1 MSSSFWKRS
10 QASSTAKE
18 ATVDVDTGA
27 TRTKD
32 GHKDIVLVPEPTDD
46 PDDPLVRPVATD
58 YIIHDTDYGAQN
70 WPLRKKILIF
80 ASIAFAAFAGQM
92 SPNSNQLTFTEQ
104 IPVYHQTVAGLL
116 NSVAASLA
124 GWVAG
129 PYLIVPFC
137 AVIGRS
143 SVVFWSLAGIF
154 ACQVWG
160 AKMTGADDYIP
171 FVLSR
176 LFAGLFAAV
185 PAILGSG
192 YVIDLFFLHQ
202 RGKAFA
208 VFEVLVILAVIGGAT
223 LSGFIAQTNPWNFVF
238 WWTLGPIGAAM
249 VCVLLFVE
257 DTTFDRTARASQ
269 RRQPLPKPWI
279 ANRVATFMPG
289 TRTQPPGKL
298 RAMVSLQV
306 TLASDC

>member
-1 MSSSFWKRS
+1 MSDPLWSEGKTS
-10 QASSTAKE
+10 
-18 ATVDVDTGA
+18 ATTNDA
-27 TRTKD
+27 TRD
-32 GHKDIVLVPEPTDD
+32 LNIEGERGEDDHKGIVLVPRPTDN
-46 PDDPLVRPVATD
+46 PDDPLVGIFATTL
-58 YIIHDTDYGAQN
+58 IHSANDNTQN

-104 IPVYHQTVAGLL
+104 IPVYHKTVADLL

-137 AVIGRS
+137 AVIGRG
-143 SVVFWSLAGIF
+143 SVVFWSLVGIF

-160 AKMTGADDYIP
+160 AKMTGADDFIP
-171 FVLSR
+171 FVFSR

-192 YVIDLFFLHQ
+192 YIIDLFYLHQ

-223 LSGFIAQTNPWNFVF
+223 LSGFIAETNPWNFVF
-238 WWTLGPIGAAM
+238 WWTLGPIGGAM

-257 DTTFDRTARASQ
+257 DTTFDRSAGVTN
-269 RRQPLPKPWI
+269 RRQPLPKLWL
-279 ANRVATFMPG
+279 ANRLATFLPG
-289 TRTQPPGKL
+289 TRTQPPGKI
-298 RAMVSLQV
+298 RAMVSLQIAV
-306 TLASDC
+306 ASRC

>member
-1 MSSSFWKRS
+1 MSSLFWKRN
-10 QASSTAKE
+10 QASATTKE
-18 ATVDVDTGA
+18 ATGDFN
-27 TRTKD
+27 TRGKSSKD
-32 GHKDIVLVPEPTDD
+32 GRKDIVLVPEPTDD
-46 PDDPLVRPVATD
+46 TDDPLVSPIVTEC
-58 YIIHDTDYGAQN
+58 IVHDTENNTQN

-104 IPVYHQTVAGLL
+104 IPVYHKTVADLL

-137 AVIGRS
+137 GVIGRS
-143 SVVFWSLAGIF
+143 SVVFWSLAGVF

-223 LSGFIAQTNPWNFVF
+223 LSGFIAETNPWNDVF
-238 WWTLGPIGAAM
+238 WWTLGPIGGAM
-249 VCVLLFVE
+249 TCVILFVE
-257 DTTFDRTARASQ
+257 DTSFDRTAGVTQ
-269 RRQPLPKPWI
+269 RLQPLPKPWL
-279 ANRVATFMPG
+279 ANRVATFLPG

-306 TLASDC
+306 ALALNC

>member
-1 MSSSFWKRS
+1 
-10 QASSTAKE
+10 
-18 ATVDVDTGA
+18 
-27 TRTKD
+27 
-32 GHKDIVLVPEPTDD
+32 
-46 PDDPLVRPVATD
+46 
-58 YIIHDTDYGAQN
+58 
-70 WPLRKKILIF
+70 
-80 ASIAFAAFAGQM
+80 M

-116 NSVAASLA
+116 DSVAASLA

-143 SVVFWSLAGIF
+143 SVVLWSLIAVF
-154 ACQVWG
+154 ACQIWG

-208 VFEVLVILAVIGGAT
+208 VFEVIVILAVVGGAT
-223 LSGFIAQTNPWNFVF
+223 LSGFIAETSPWNFVF
-238 WWTLGPIGAAM
+238 WWTLGPIGGAIA
-249 VCVLLFVE
+249 CVILFVE
-257 DTTFDRTARASQ
+257 DTSFDRSTGAPSRKQS
-269 RRQPLPKPWI
+269 LPKQWF
-279 ANRVATFMPG
+279 ANRVATFLPG
-289 TRTQPPGKL
+289 TRTQRPGKL
-298 RAMVSLQV
+298 RALVGFCIMFR
-306 TLASDC
+306 

>member
-1 MSSSFWKRS
+1 MSTTLWKTR
-10 QASSTAKE
+10 QASTTTKK
-18 ATVDVDTGA
+18 A
-27 TRTKD
+27 TRDLNTRGK
-32 GHKDIVLVPEPTDD
+32 GSKGNHKDIVLVPEPTDD
-46 PDDPLVRPVATD
+46 PDDPLVSPIATGH
-58 YIIHDTDYGAQN
+58 IIHDIDDGAQN

-104 IPVYHQTVAGLL
+104 IPVYHKTVADLL

-129 PYLIVPFC
+129 PYLIVPTC
-137 AVIGRS
+137 GVIGRS

-176 LFAGLFAAV
+176 LFAGFFAAV

-192 YVIDLFFLHQ
+192 YVIDLFYLHQ

-223 LSGFIAQTNPWNFVF
+223 LSGFIAEANPWNDVF

-249 VCVLLFVE
+249 VCVILFVE
-257 DTTFDRTARASQ
+257 DTSFDRTAGVTQ
-269 RRQPLPKPWI
+269 RRQTLPRPWL
-279 ANRVATFMPG
+279 ANRVATFLPG

-306 TLASDC
+306 ALA